1 MKNKS
6 GIILFVAVAAVL
18 VAASLR
24 SPYSAA
30 QNRGQKGVY
39 MAYYVD
45 QGDTI
50 FYAELPPVW
59 CFPKGTRRDKKDW
72 RNYYKLVYN
81 FNKVYPYAIMV
92 SKVLN
97 HVDSTMDANNFKRA
111 EENRYTSEWQKQ
123 ILKDFEPIIRKMSVS
138 QGQLLMRLVDRET
151 SRTSYKI
158 VKDYR
163 SSVSAVFWQGVARL
177 FGQNLKS
184 AYDPKGQDAQ
194 TEELVKAWEAGEF
207 DRLYYS
213 VFMEWPTP
221 TKIPEKYQY

>member
-1 MKNKS
+1 MKKS
-6 GIILFVAVAAVL
+6 TVILLVAVAAVL
-18 VAASLR
+18 LSAGLR

-30 QNRGQKGVY
+30 QNIGQKGVY

-50 FYAELPPVW
+50 FYDELPPVW
-59 CFPKGTRRDKKDW
+59 CFPKGTRRDRKDW
-72 RNYYKLVYN
+72 RNYYRLVYN

-92 SKVLN
+92 SNVLN
-97 HVDSTMDANNFKRA
+97 HVDSTIEASHFKKA

-123 ILKDFEPIIRKMSVS
+123 VLKDFEPVIRKMSVS

-163 SSVSAVFWQGVARL
+163 SSVSAVFWQGVARI

-184 AYDPKGQDAQ
+184 A
-194 TEELVKAWEAGEF
+194 
-207 DRLYYS
+207 
-213 VFMEWPTP
+213 
-221 TKIPEKYQY
+221 